1 MLVRFYSD
9 LLIYTHLLERVF
21 LMSKRTLTSKRQ
33 SIRTQ
38 FGLLTAC
45 MLLALLAAFY
55 LGGRF
60 ILVHMLR
67 QAEKNIQLIG
77 SDIKNVVY
85 GELGAVQ
92 RATRRTAETLPALP
106 AEHYEAFLREQI
118 LQAPSETP
126 ITLAVAFKADG
137 AFIQGLFL
145 TSNGLTR
152 PVDEHEIQPYFSKSS
167 PLPTT
172 IKDNFPASGVMIFN
186 GKPMFFAL
194 APRHDQQGQA
204 NAFIMLGSPFNSV
217 SLLSR
222 INKVTHGMNVALS
235 ERPRPTASPRTED
248 RDDPTPRRLAPIF
261 KDSVNY
267 YSGGSWHLGENAF
280 EAVLPINDIMGKEVS
295 AISIRMPGSFSSLAS
310 IALGWLTSFTAAVG
324 IIFVLPMFWLQA
336 RVLLNPLT
344 NLTNQIREI
353 GKKHLDGNCAKLVW
367 LKKDEFGML
376 ADSVNEMVA
385 ALAANTSK
393 IKAHEQ
399 KQRALIAGMPD
410 CLCLFD
416 HNANIVTIHKQPDY
430 SHPIPGLLAGR
441 PIAPP
446 IFPDTDCEAMVKAV
460 NDAFQTNNIQ
470 MVMICC
476 RESDGSYRHFETRIS
491 RLDEF
496 LALVVMRDMT
506 KEWRERE
513 TREQMETRLA
523 KVEKME
529 SLSTLAAGIAHDVNN
544 ILTIIQNTIDITWD
558 NPAAGEEQEA
568 VITIKQATGKGVTLT
583 RELMTYAG
591 HTSISFKRED
601 PNKLVV
607 DLEKLMGGVI
617 ASNVSLELKLTPDLP
632 AIDVDPHQF
641 WKVIINLLKNASE
654 AMGGASGHIRIS
666 TYPFILNAANANDFF
681 STQTLNFGRGVVFQ
695 VDDTGSG
702 IPQDIIKRM
711 FEPFFSTKSVGR
723 GLGLATVFG
732 IIDAHNGG
740 ISISSELGKGTTF
753 RVWLPVAI
761 DQPPALSEVTEP
773 EPTKAGVSG
782 DDKSSLPAPALP
794 PCVLLVEDDRYIIQ
808 ATTIL
813 LRSLNVE
820 VFAATS
826 KREAISLF
834 RKHADAVSVLL
845 LDAQIGEL
853 DNVRLLSVLRLRKPA
868 LKTIIISGYNE
879 DRISRMFASEAYEGF
894 LKKPYTRDELKTILA
909 RFMRLT

>member
-1 MLVRFYSD
+1 MR
-9 LLIYTHLLERVF
+9 
-21 LMSKRTLTSKRQ
+21 KQPLTNTRQ

-38 FGLLTAC
+38 FGIVTAC
-45 MLLALLAAFY
+45 MLLGLLATFY

-67 QAEKNIQLIG
+67 QAEKNIQVIS
-77 SDIKNVVY
+77 SDIKKVVY
-85 GELGAVQ
+85 GELISVQ
-92 RATRRTAETLPALP
+92 RTTRRVAEILPPLTTELP
-106 AEHYEAFLREQI
+106 EDFLREQI
-118 LQAPSETP
+118 LYAPGETP
-126 ITLAVAFKADG
+126 ITLAVFFNADG
-137 AFIQGLFL
+137 TFMKGLFL
-145 TSNGLTR
+145 QSGGATR
-152 PVDEHEIQPYFSKSS
+152 PVEEHEIQPYFSGFS
-167 PLPTT
+167 PLPAT
-172 IKDNFPASGVMIFN
+172 IQNNFPASGLIIFN
-186 GKPMFFAL
+186 GKPLFFAL
-194 APRHDQQGQA
+194 APHNDPQGHV
-204 NAFIMLGSPFNSV
+204 NGFVLLGSPFHSI
-217 SLLSR
+217 SLINR
-222 INKVTHGMNVALS
+222 INTITHGMHVSVS
-235 ERPRPTASPRTED
+235 ERPRPTASPRLDD
-248 RDDPTPRRLAPIF
+248 RDGSRPHKIAPIF

-267 YSGGSWHLGENAF
+267 YSGGRWHLGENIF
-280 EAVLPINDIMGKEVS
+280 EAVLPVNDIMGKEVS
-295 AISIRMPGSFSSLAS
+295 VFSVRMPSSFSSLAH

-367 LKKDEFGML
+367 PKKDEFGVL
-376 ADSVNEMVA
+376 ADGVNEMVA
-385 ALAANTSK
+385 ALAENTSK

-410 CLCLFD
+410 CLCVFD
-416 HNANIVTIHKQPDY
+416 RNANIVTIHKQPDY
-430 SHPIPGLLAGR
+430 SHSIPGLLSGH
-441 PIAPP
+441 PITPP
-446 IFPDTDCEAMVKAV
+446 IFPDTDCEAMRKAID
-460 NDAFQTNNIQ
+460 DAFQTNGIQ

-491 RLDEF
+491 RLDDF
-496 LALVVMRDMT
+496 LALVVMREMT

-544 ILTIIQNTIDITWD
+544 ILTIIQNTIDITWE
-558 NPAAGEEQEA
+558 NPLEGEEQKA
-568 VITIKQATGKGVTLT
+568 VSTIKQATGKGVSLA

-591 HTSISFKRED
+591 HTSISLKRED
-601 PNKLVV
+601 PNKIVV

-632 AIDVDPHQF
+632 TVDADPHQF

-666 TYPFILNAANANDFF
+666 TYPYIMDATNANVFF

-695 VDDTGSG
+695 IDDTGSG
-702 IPQDIIKRM
+702 ISQEVIKRL

-740 ISISSELGKGTTF
+740 IAISSELGKGTTF

-761 DQPPALSEVTEP
+761 DLPPALSEATAP
-773 EPTKAGVSG
+773 EPTKAGALV
-782 DDKSSLPAPALP
+782 DKTAALP
-794 PCVLLVEDDRYIIQ
+794 LPTLAPCVLLVEDDRAIIQ
-808 ATTIL
+808 STTIL

-834 RKHADAVSVLL
+834 RKHADAVSAIL

-853 DNVRLLSVLRLRKPA
+853 DNVRLLSVLRLRKPT

-894 LKKPYTRDELKTILA
+894 LKKPYTRAELKAALSS
-909 RFMRLT
+909 FMRLT